1 MSIRMQ
7 NMKTE
12 KTADETQAKRSSG
25 KDVGA
30 VVNAIQILR
39 HLANAESAEGVAAI
53 ARATGIS
60 PSTTFNILRTLSNEQ
75 LTSFDNEAKTYRLGL
90 GLSELAVSFV
100 GRSYADL
107 IQPELERLST
117 THQILITL
125 WQVTD
130 DAHIRV
136 IAVSAPS
143 VAHVNVALGSRLP
156 ELVGAAG
163 RCISGLRQ
171 LPDDEL
177 RRRLTRVR
185 WENPPSFEEYRN
197 DAATALELG
206 WAIDQDHLYRGVSMV
221 ASAITDHDRQ
231 PRFVISGIGI
241 SAQHE
246 RAELEQVGASLHEAA
261 RFISRSLFPHRVG
274 AGQD

>member
-1 MSIRMQ
+1 
-7 NMKTE
+7 MKTE
-12 KTADETQAKRSSG
+12 KTVDESQAKRANG

-39 HLANAESAEGVAAI
+39 HLANAEGAEGVAAI

-90 GLSELAVSFV
+90 GLSELAVSFI

-107 IQPELERLST
+107 IQPEMERLSMA
-117 THQILITL
+117 HQILITL

-136 IAVSAPS
+136 IAVSAPP
-143 VAHVNVALGSRLP
+143 VAHVNVAIGSRLP

-163 RCISGLRQ
+163 RCIAGLRR

-185 WENPPSFEEYRN
+185 WEQPPSFEAFRD
-197 DAATALELG
+197 DAIGALELG
-206 WAIDQDHLYRGVSMV
+206 WAMDRDHLYRGVSMV
-221 ASAITDHDRQ
+221 ASAVTDHDRQ
-231 PRFVISGIGI
+231 PRFVISAIGI

-246 RAELEQVGASLHEAA
+246 RADLERIGASLHEAA
-261 RFISRSLFPHRVG
+261 RFISRSLFPQVPASKH
-274 AGQD
+274 D

>member
-1 MSIRMQ
+1 
-7 NMKTE
+7 MKTE
-12 KTADETQAKRSSG
+12 NTADEPQAKRSSG

-117 THQILITL
+117 AHQILITL

-206 WAIDQDHLYRGVSMV
+206 WAIDRDHLYRGVSMV

-261 RFISRSLFPHRVG
+261 RFISRSLFPQRPG
-274 AGQD
+274 TRQE

>member
-1 MSIRMQ
+1 MP
-7 NMKTE
+7 TD
-12 KTADETQAKRSSG
+12 KTAKETSSKRPST

-39 HLANAESAEGVAAI
+39 HLANAEGPEGATAI

-75 LTSFDNEAKTYRLGL
+75 LTSFDNDTKTYRLGL
-90 GLSELAVSFV
+90 GLSELAVSFI

-117 THQILITL
+117 THNILITL

-136 IAVSAPS
+136 IAASTPAI
-143 VAHVNVALGSRLP
+143 AHINVAIGSRLP

-163 RCISGLRQ
+163 RCIAGLRN
-171 LPDDEL
+171 LPEDEL

-185 WENPPSFEEYRN
+185 WENPPSFEQYRS
-197 DAATALELG
+197 DAAAALERG
-206 WAIDQDHLYRGVSMV
+206 WAIDESHLYRGVSMV
-221 ASAITDHDRQ
+221 SSPIIDHDCQ

-241 SAQHE
+241 SAQHDRE
-246 RAELEQVGASLHEAA
+246 KLEQIGASLHETA
-261 RFISRSLFPHRVG
+261 RFISRSLFP
-274 AGQD
+274 QS

>member
-1 MSIRMQ
+1 MT
-7 NMKTE
+7 TE
-12 KTADETQAKRSSG
+12 KSVEEASSKRPAT

-39 HLANAESAEGVAAI
+39 HLANAEGPEGVATI

-90 GLSELAVSFV
+90 GLSELAVSFI

-117 THQILITL
+117 THQILIAL

-136 IAVSAPS
+136 IAVSAPTI
-143 VAHVNVALGSRLP
+143 AHVNVAIGSRLP
-156 ELVGAAG
+156 ELAGSAG
-163 RCISGLRQ
+163 RCIAGLRNF
-171 LPDDEL
+171 PEDEL

-185 WENPPSFEEYRN
+185 WESPPSFEQYQ
-197 DAATALELG
+197 DDVAGTLKHG

-221 ASAITDHDRQ
+221 ASAIIDHDRQ
-231 PRFVISGIGI
+231 PRFIISGIGI
-241 SAQHE
+241 SAQHD
-246 RAELEQVGASLHEAA
+246 RDKLEKIGSSLHETA
-261 RFISRSLFPHRVG
+261 RFISRSLFPQRTT
-274 AGQD
+274 GQVE

>member
-1 MSIRMQ
+1 MT
-7 NMKTE
+7 TE
-12 KTADETQAKRSSG
+12 KTVEEASSKRTG
-25 KDVGA
+25 GAKDVGA

-39 HLANAESAEGVAAI
+39 HLANAEGPEGATAI

-75 LTSFDNEAKTYRLGL
+75 LTSFDNETKTYRLGL
-90 GLSELAVSFV
+90 GLSELAVSFI

-117 THQILITL
+117 SHQILITL

-136 IAVSAPS
+136 IAVSAPT
-143 VAHVNVALGSRLP
+143 VAHVNVAIGSRLP

-163 RCISGLRQ
+163 RCIAGLRN

-185 WENPPSFEEYRN
+185 WENPPSFEEYHR
-197 DAATALELG
+197 DAAGALEHG

-221 ASAITDHDRQ
+221 ASAITDHERQ
-231 PRFVISGIGI
+231 PRFIISGIGI

-246 RAELEQVGASLHEAA
+246 REKLEQIGASLHETA
-261 RFISRSLFPHRVG
+261 RFISRSLFPQKPVESPK
-274 AGQD
+274 